1 MKTLLC
7 LAILIMASFSFR
19 DLQKEIYEPFEKIEI

>member
-7 LAILIMASFSFR
+7 LAILIVASFSFR
-19 DLQKEIYEPFEKIEI
+19 DLQKGIYEPFEKSKI